1 LLSKKERRARLVSC
15 SSSDQLAADMPAYRR
30 RSPREEPREEP
41 RAFDSGAP
49 EDWPPLPPPEPNPRL
64 RRQIA
69 RGLPSSTDDIV
80 PLMTLIAGDSEGFER
95 SATIERFLEILR
107 TCSEGLDW
115 RRSAP
120 RRPLSRAAAAQTYYG
135 QFVQI
140 LRCYD
145 RDQSF
150 GIPPFTR
157 SAHMDPVA
165 ELFKDHPDI
174 LDRLVRLVEE
184 FGYGGTEEPAPEAAP
199 EEPTPEGRID
209 FNTAIEFVNK
219 IKADRMHEPEP
230 EPDRLDVDEVSA
242 LCSPVLCSAAAL
254 CARLCSLCSPVLC
267 VLCRAGA
274 VLCPAVL
281 YSALLCSTLLCS
293 LLVELCY
300 AVPLFSHPNPRF
312 RRADTGARARGHA
325 GGLAAAAAARA
336 EPAPPPTG
344 AA

>member
-1 LLSKKERRARLVSC
+1 
-15 SSSDQLAADMPAYRR
+15 
-30 RSPREEPREEP
+30 
-41 RAFDSGAP
+41 
-49 EDWPPLPPPEPNPRL
+49 
-64 RRQIA
+64 
-69 RGLPSSTDDIV
+69 
-80 PLMTLIAGDSEGFER
+80 MTLIAGDSEGFER
-95 SATIERFLEILR
+95 SATIERFLGILR

-209 FNTAIEFVNK
+209 YAAAIEFVNK
-219 IKADRMHEPEP
+219 IKARSTADAEEYTRFLAILRTHSKGDIKEVYARVAELFKDQPDLLSEFAHFLPARVSEPSPAPSPAPRTSSSDAEAEGQAP
-230 EPDRLDVDEVSA
+230 PAPMLVDEAAAASDLSGDDGDISLDESDQEFVDDSEQPA
-242 LCSPVLCSAAAL
+242 VDHATTTSAAAEIE
-254 CARLCSLCSPVLC
+254 AR
-267 VLCRAGA
+267 
-274 VLCPAVL
+274 
-281 YSALLCSTLLCS
+281 
-293 LLVELCY
+293 
-300 AVPLFSHPNPRF
+300 N
-312 RRADTGARARGHA
+312 
-325 GGLAAAAAARA
+325 A
-336 EPAPPPTG
+336 E
-344 AA
+344 

>member
-1 LLSKKERRARLVSC
+1 
-15 SSSDQLAADMPAYRR
+15 
-30 RSPREEPREEP
+30 
-41 RAFDSGAP
+41 
-49 EDWPPLPPPEPNPRL
+49 
-64 RRQIA
+64 
-69 RGLPSSTDDIV
+69 
-80 PLMTLIAGDSEGFER
+80 MTLIAGDSEGFER

-184 FGYGGTEEPAPEAAP
+184 FGYGGTEEPTPAPEAAP
-199 EEPTPEGRID
+199 EEPTPERGRID
-209 FNTAIEFVNK
+209 YAAAIEFVNK
-219 IKADRMHEPEP
+219 IKARSTADAEEYTRFLAILRTH
-230 EPDRLDVDEVSA
+230 SKA
-242 LCSPVLCSAAAL
+242 QKFTS
-254 CARLCSLCSPVLC
+254 
-267 VLCRAGA
+267 CRGNNRSKHTQTH
-274 VLCPAVL
+274 LPKHL
-281 YSALLCSTLLCS
+281 
-293 LLVELCY
+293 
-300 AVPLFSHPNPRF
+300 PLNNRSK
-312 RRADTGARARGHA
+312 
-325 GGLAAAAAARA
+325 
-336 EPAPPPTG
+336 
-344 AA
+344 

>member
-1 LLSKKERRARLVSC
+1 
-15 SSSDQLAADMPAYRR
+15 
-30 RSPREEPREEP
+30 
-41 RAFDSGAP
+41 
-49 EDWPPLPPPEPNPRL
+49 
-64 RRQIA
+64 
-69 RGLPSSTDDIV
+69 
-80 PLMTLIAGDSEGFER
+80 MTLIAGDSEGFER
-95 SATIERFLEILR
+95 SATIERFLGILR

-157 SAHMDPVA
+157 SAHMDPVV

-184 FGYGGTEEPAPEAAP
+184 FGYGGTEEPTPEATP
-199 EEPTPEGRID
+199 EEPTPE
-209 FNTAIEFVNK
+209 VNK

-254 CARLCSLCSPVLC
+254 CARLCSVLSSALWLLCM
-267 VLCRAGA
+267 LCRALLPCA
-274 VLCPAVL
+274 VLC
-281 YSALLCSTLLCS
+281 SLCS
-293 LLVELCY
+293 LVL
-300 AVPLFSHPNPRF
+300 
-312 RRADTGARARGHA
+312 T
-325 GGLAAAAAARA
+325 AAALIILLQVMDTHVTETGTPIDAAPVRA
-336 EPAPPPTG
+336 SVSCLSNQIN
-344 AA
+344 